1 MPRPSRTAASASSTP
16 ISGRWDGGWLRRVPH
31 TRTRWITAPGS
42 SRLRRNLDRN
52 HRAVTETR
60 FDTQRAARRLGG
72 LPHAQQSALGVTL
85 FAVSGGIE
93 ADAIVA
99 EGENRLAFGNVEP
112 HPHGARSSVRSHV
125 VERLLDDPHQ
135 GGFGRRVQL

>member
-1 MPRPSRTAASASSTP
+1 MPRPSRTPASASSTR
-16 ISGRWDGGWLRRVPH
+16 ISGRWGGGWLRRAPR
-31 TRTRWITAPGS
+31 TRTRWTTAPGN
-42 SRLRRNLDRN
+42 SRLRWNLDRN
-52 HRAVTETR
+52 HGAVTGTR

-85 FAVSGGIE
+85 FAVDGGIE
-93 ADAIVA
+93 ADAVVA
-99 EGENRLAFGNVEP
+99 EGEHRLAFGNVEQ
-112 HPHGARSSVRSHV
+112 HPHRARLGVGSHV